1 VIARILRWRGGFT
14 LIELLVVI
22 AIIAVLI
29 GLLLPAVQK
38 VREAAA
44 RLQCQN
50 NLKQLG
56 LACHTF
62 YDANNKLPPGGW
74 ADTSPGQ
81 GSPKNVLNVW
91 NNDKGSLLVFTLPY
105 MEQQNVFTQVPNLNN
120 DGPINPAPGGGPAL
134 GQYGGVDSM
143 WEAQGIAWYGTPL
156 NPPLFPLNLKYLR
169 CPSDSFQQPI
179 GTLTNY
185 SGSLGPQCSW
195 APAMCAGFEPYVQNC
210 NAAPPTVRL
219 GSYIPPTL
227 SPPTFPG
234 FSASP
239 DKGGDAGKGDGMGDV
254 GLSAGNVRGVFN
266 RVGVKITFN
275 DISDGLS
282 NTVMM
287 GEWLPAENQ
296 LGYQGD
302 NTTGGAPG
310 WWSASGSPCTTMM
323 IPMNIH
329 TPFDGTAAGQPPY
342 SGNGDTTCPNPLIN
356 RDNWGVSTGFKSLHT
371 GGCNFVF
378 GDGSVHF
385 LTDSISMAT
394 YVYLGCR
401 DDGRVIDG
409 STY

>member
-22 AIIAVLI
+22 AIIAVLV

-38 VREAAA
+38 VREAAN
-44 RLQCQN
+44 RMSCQN

-74 ADTSPGQ
+74 ANTSPGQ
-81 GSPKNVLNVW
+81 GTPRNALNVW
-91 NNDKGSLLVFTLPY
+91 NNDKGTLFVFTLPY
-105 MEQQNVFTQVPNLNN
+105 MEQTNAYQQIPDLNN
-120 DGPINPAPGGGPAL
+120 DGAINAQ
-134 GQYGGVDSM
+134 GQYGGVFST
-143 WEAQGIAWYGTPL
+143 WEAEGLNWTAGTAVL

-169 CPSDSFQQPI
+169 CPSDGFLS
-179 GTLTNY
+179 GNGMLTNY

-195 APAMCAGFEPYVQNC
+195 APGQCAGFEPYVQNC
-210 NAAPPTVRL
+210 NAAPPTVRD
-219 GSYIPPTL
+219 GSYVPPTL

-234 FSASP
+234 FQASP
-239 DKGGDAGKGDGMGDV
+239 DKGGDAGKNDGKGDV
-254 GLSAGNVRGVFN
+254 GLSSANVRGVFN
-266 RVGVKITFN
+266 RVGVKITFT

-282 NTVMM
+282 NTVMI

-296 LGYQGD
+296 LGYNGD
-302 NTTGGAPG
+302 INASTSNWFAGG
-310 WWSASGSPCTTMM
+310 WWESSWGTPTTMM
-323 IPMNIH
+323 IPMNVH
-329 TPFDGTAAGQPPY
+329 TPFDGTAPGQLPY
-342 SGNGDTTCPNPLIN
+342 SGNGDTTCTNPLIN
-356 RDNWGVSTGFKSLHT
+356 RDNWGVSTGFKSQHT

-378 GDGSVHF
+378 CDGSVHF
-385 LTDSISMAT
+385 LTDNISMAT

-401 DDGRVIDG
+401 NDGQVIDA